1 MFKINNINSILLVLG
16 FVLLLCTGYSESRL
30 LSSSKPPKYKFN
42 DTIPVYVNNIKSGLS
57 QYDYY
62 SGKAPF
68 PKPKDIQ
75 SKESFQFRLGGNRK
89 SNSLYEISATLD
101 NQCKPLQSQFTAYS
115 VDEVKTFKDLIENEY
130 RVNLYIGDLPL
141 AENFT
146 THLYIGYPIGYK
158 YHSGVFY
165 YALNNHL
172 DITIQYSSVNK
183 YELDKEGED
192 QLRDNEEYYIVGV
205 SVSPSSCNHTLE
217 TLCNSCPDKLFV
229 DENLPLTVQWT
240 YNVTSMLVDTPD
252 WTERWDDYYV
262 NTDLQGV
269 SVGYN
274 AVLILFISATM
285 AIILFKIFRKTTFG
299 ILGEEETGWK
309 SIYGDVFRS
318 PNNFMTFSVIVGF
331 GIQIVVSTF
340 ILMVFSV
347 AGFLS
352 IANQGGMA
360 LATILIFA
368 FSGIFN
374 GYSSMRTYIM
384 LGGGRKRYNTYIT
397 STFLPIVFLILMFIG
412 YIPVWSHK
420 YTYAPTTGTVFFII
434 AMWLFV
440 SLPLSALSSYFV
452 YTWPPAE
459 YPCKTHQIPRF
470 IPKAKWY
477 QNAYISMII
486 GFTIPFI
493 MIYAELYFFLSSMI
507 LGEHYNYSFS
517 FCISFIFFVIS
528 IIEIN
533 FITEYYQLS
542 IENYNWWWRSL
553 LGPAITGLYV
563 FIYFII
569 FGITRITI
577 DGVWFYY
584 FFYSLVF
591 SLLVSFFCSSIG
603 FLGNLYLTKRIYS
616 TLHFE

>member
-1 MFKINNINSILLVLG
+1 MKNTANL
-16 FVLLLCTGYSESRL
+16 VLLLIVTILLIGQTESRIF
-30 LSSSKPPKYKFN
+30 SRSKPQKYKLN
-42 DTIPVYVNNIKSGLS
+42 DTIPVYANNIKSGLS
-57 QYDYY
+57 QYGYY
-62 SGKAPF
+62 GKAPF
-68 PKPKDIQ
+68 PKPNSIE
-75 SKESFQFRLGGNRK
+75 SKESFQFRLSGNRK
-89 SNSLYEISATLD
+89 SSSLYQLNVTLS
-101 NQCKPLQSQFTAYS
+101 NQCKPLQSQYTSYS
-115 VDEVKTFKDLIENEY
+115 IDEVKTFKQLIEDDY
-130 RVNLYIGDLPL
+130 RVNLYIDDLPL

-146 THLYIGYPIGYK
+146 THLYLGYPIGYK
-158 YHSGVFY
+158 YHSGNFY

-172 DITIQYSSVNK
+172 DITILYSSVEQYK
-183 YELDKEGED
+183 VESSSDELRGD
-192 QLRDNEEYYIVGV
+192 QEYYIVGV
-205 SVSPSSCNHTLE
+205 SVSPSSCNHTLKTLCVSCEE
-217 TLCNSCPDKLFV
+217 TLLV
-229 DENLPLTVQWT
+229 DENLPLTVQWS
-240 YNVTSMLVDTPD
+240 YNVTSMLVNSPD
-252 WTERWDDYYV
+252 WTERWNDYYV
-262 NTDLQGV
+262 QTDLQGV

-274 AVLILFISATM
+274 AVLIVFISATM

-299 ILGEEETGWK
+299 LLGEEETGWK

-331 GIQIVVSTF
+331 GIQIVAGTF

-368 FSGIFN
+368 FSSLFN

-384 LGGGRKRYNTYIT
+384 MGGTRKRYNTYIT
-397 STFLPIVFLILMFIG
+397 STLLPLIFLILMGIG
-412 YIPVWSHK
+412 NIPVWSHK
-420 YTYAPTTGTVFFII
+420 YTYAPTTGAVFFVL

-440 SLPLSALSSYFV
+440 SLPFSAMSSYFV
-452 YTWPPAE
+452 YTWPPSE
-459 YPCKTHQIPRF
+459 YPCKTHTIPRL
-470 IPKAKWY
+470 IPKPKWY
-477 QNAYISMII
+477 QNPYISMAI

-493 MIYAELYFFLSSMI
+493 MIYAELYFFLSSLV
-507 LGEHYNYSFS
+507 LGEHYSYSFS
-517 FCISFIFFVIS
+517 FCISFIFFIIT

-569 FGITRITI
+569 FGISNISV

-584 FFYSLVF
+584 FFYSLIF